1 MLNIERHTI
10 SEEPVVIDKHAMEQ
24 EKQDVTFKLS
34 DFLQPNLPPN
44 LQSCEQRQ
52 QPRRGNSMKNTMI
65 KLAISLGLT
74 VLVAQQ
80 VSAQQNRNCAPRE
93 AVVDR
98 LATTYGESRQSIGL
112 GEQGVMIETFASANT
127 GTWTITVTTPNGQTC
142 LVASGQ
148 SWEQLAEALPP
159 QGKGA

>member
-34 DFLQPNLPPN
+34 DYLQLSSPPN
-44 LQSCEQRQ
+44 LQPCEQCQ
-52 QPRRGNSMKNTMI
+52 QPRRVKSMKSTMI
-65 KLAISLGLT
+65 KLTISLGLS
-74 VLVAQQ
+74 VLIAQQ
-80 VSAQQNRNCAPRE
+80 VNAQQNRNCAARE

-98 LATTYGESRQSIGL
+98 LANTYGESRQSIGL
-112 GEQGVMIETFASANT
+112 GEQGMMIETFASSDT

-148 SWEQLAEALPP
+148 SWEELAEALPP
-159 QGKGA
+159 QGNDA